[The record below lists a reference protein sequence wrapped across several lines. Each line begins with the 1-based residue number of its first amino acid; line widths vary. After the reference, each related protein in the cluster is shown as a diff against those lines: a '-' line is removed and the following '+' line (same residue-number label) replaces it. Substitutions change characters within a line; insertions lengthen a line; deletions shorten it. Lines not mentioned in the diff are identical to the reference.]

1 MGVLVLGTSH
11 SVTKTRSKRE
21 APKSPKRKRKV
32 VAIKAIKAIKASVKR
47 WTDLK
52 RIQTLKTFSPIWVQS
67 RQAKRKAGERPR
79 VKNKWKKGQFQ
90 RPLIRW
96 PVRYANPNSHPRTNC
111 LLI

>member
-1 MGVLVLGTSH
+1 MG
-11 SVTKTRSKRE
+11 KTRSKRE
-21 APKSPKRKRKV
+21 APKAPKRPKRRRKGG
-32 VAIKAIKAIKASVKR
+32 ARKAIKASVKR

-79 VKNKWKKGQFQ
+79 VKNKWKEGQFQ